1 MYNFSEPDVNQ
12 IELFEQSLPFGGKL
26 NRTNRW
32 ILLAELI
39 DWRELDATYA
49 KTFSITGR
57 PGIRAR
63 YVLGSLII
71 KHIIDSSDEEAA
83 EHISENPYMQYF
95 IGLPRFSYRLP
106 FDTSTFSKVRKR
118 LGKEQFDEFEQN
130 LINTLVEKK
139 LLRPKGLLTDATV
152 FQSDITFPTDC
163 GLLNKIRHVCVEQ
176 IRTLSKAV
184 GCKVRTYR
192 RVAQKAYVA
201 FSKKRRKT
209 HKEVRQMQKQLL
221 QYVRR
226 NIRQLSELSE
236 LIEEVA
242 DAGVAVTEKVVATLQ
257 TVKELY
263 AQQKQMYDSKK
274 KSVENRI
281 VSFHKPYIRPIVRG
295 KDGKG
300 TEFGAKVS
308 LSHVDGYLFA
318 DYISFD
324 NYHEGKKF
332 IDSVE
337 LFEKRFGKK
346 PNYVAMDQAYGSK
359 ENRNYLKEH
368 TIRAAVKP
376 LGRPKKNNANDTE
389 TRWRKR
395 KQKERNR
402 IEGAIGNSKNKYS
415 LGVIRAKSEI
425 TEYAWIRFALMS
437 RNIAIAG
444 KRIL

>member
-1 MYNFSEPDVNQ
+1 MYKFSEPDVNQ

-26 NRTNRW
+26 NRNNRW
-32 ILLAELI
+32 ILLSELI
-39 DWRELDATYA
+39 DWRELEATYA
-49 KTFSITGR
+49 RTFSIIGR

-71 KHIIDSSDEEAA
+71 KHIIDSSDEEVA

-106 FDTSTFSKVRKR
+106 FDTSTLSKVRKR

-139 LLRPKGLLTDATV
+139 LLRPKGMLTDATV
-152 FQSDITFPTDC
+152 FESDITFPTDC
-163 GLLNKIRHVCVEQ
+163 GLLNKIRQVCVEQ
-176 IRTLSKAV
+176 IRTLSEAV
-184 GCKVRTYR
+184 GRKVRSYR
-192 RVAQKAYVA
+192 RVAQKAYVG

-226 NIRQLSELSE
+226 NIRQLSEL
-236 LIEEVA
+236 IEELT
-242 DAGVAVTEKVVATLQ
+242 DAGVAVTEKVVATLK

-274 KSVENRI
+274 KSIDNRI

-308 LSHVDGYLFA
+308 VSHVDGYLFA
-318 DYISFD
+318 DHISFD
-324 NYHEGKKF
+324 NYHEGSKF
-332 IDSVE
+332 VDSVE
-337 LFEKRFGKK
+337 LFEKRFRKK
-346 PNYVAMDQAYGSK
+346 PVYVAMDQAYGSK

-368 TIRAAVKP
+368 AIRAAVKP
-376 LGRPKKNNANDTE
+376 LGRPKKDNANDTE

-395 KQKERNR
+395 KQRERNR
-402 IEGAIGNSKNKYS
+402 IEGGIGNSKNKYS
-415 LGVIRAKSEI
+415 LGVVRAKSEI

-444 KRIL
+444 QRIR